1 MKILLIFFYIF
12 KEIQSQSIVKFNFTT
27 KLPNIEN
34 ITNET
39 FYKINRNDINVPF
52 CLGTP
57 KQCCNLLIDF
67 SYYHLVII
75 SSSVSNVE
83 IKINKFNE
91 NSSSTYK
98 CENNKTKHY
107 FFSDFHILFPS
118 KESFYINNEIISSN
132 DFFLATKL
140 TDYKSKEK
148 YDYLCGGIG
157 LGIYGKN
164 LDFPNSNLITNLKKK
179 NIINTYDFTIKY
191 FDNEKGELIIGNKPH
206 EYDSKNF
213 KFENYVQTKSP
224 SSTKDK
230 WSIFF
235 DKLSYGN
242 NDIDNIDF
250 NLRTNCIFSLNE
262 GLIMGDGYYKNII
275 DEYFFNEEI
284 KKGNCFVNVINYVYI
299 YYYCNIKNIDFSKM
313 KKLQMYNKEMNY
325 TFEFT
330 YQDLFYEE
338 NGFKYFLIRF
348 YNRTSKN
355 GVWFLGKP
363 FFKKYQLTFN
373 LDSKI
378 IGFYKPILKKNIFSH
393 INTFLILF
401 FGILITTL
409 LIYIIIF
416 KLRKPRKL
424 RANELNDEYDYTT
437 QINKLN
443 NNIKNKL
450 LEFDN

>member
-1 MKILLIFFYIF
+1 M
-12 KEIQSQSIVKFNFTT
+12 
-27 KLPNIEN
+27 
-34 ITNET
+34 
-39 FYKINRNDINVPF
+39 
-52 CLGTP
+52 
-57 KQCCNLLIDF
+57 
-67 SYYHLVII
+67 
-75 SSSVSNVE
+75 
-83 IKINKFNE
+83 
-91 NSSSTYK
+91 
-98 CENNKTKHY
+98 
-107 FFSDFHILFPS
+107 
-118 KESFYINNEIISSN
+118 
-132 DFFLATKL
+132 
-140 TDYKSKEK
+140 
-148 YDYLCGGIG
+148 
-157 LGIYGKN
+157 
-164 LDFPNSNLITNLKKK
+164 
-179 NIINTYDFTIKY
+179 
-191 FDNEKGELIIGNKPH
+191 
-206 EYDSKNF
+206 EY
-213 KFENYVQTKSP
+213 
-224 SSTKDK
+224 
-230 WSIFF
+230 FF

-313 KKLQMYNKEMNY
+313 KKLKMYNKEMNY

-437 QINKLN
+437 QINKVN